1 MTGNRVDRTSALGP
15 IFVCVRTETPRTRL
29 DVGGIAVAMHAFT
42 RSKFKLKSLT
52 PFDFL

>member
-29 DVGGIAVAMHAFT
+29 DVGGIAVEMDAFT
-42 RSKFKLKSLT
+42 QKQVQITKFD
-52 PFDFL
+52 PF